1 MNIDVP
7 GNFTL
12 NVGDLVWCEVPSYN
26 ASEATS
32 DNKVERNDV
41 VDQLLTGRYL
51 IKNIHHQIDLRDQKH
66 TTAMTVVRN
75 VFATD
80 LPNADS
86 FKANAHFRSQPID
99 VIGSGID
106 ISSLTPLKNK
116 LDGKIP
122 SPQISSVEDIAT
134 QLGVDL
140 KSTDLSVK
148 DAANKAVSAVLNST
162 SNRVLQKKHLA
173 QINKAI
179 LERKTVVEK
188 IAEKAK
194 LALGGINL
202 SNLTNFNTL
211 NPMARDRISS
221 RINNFVSSSMVSFKQ
236 NLKSAKSF
244 FKGFF

>member
-1 MNIDVP
+1 M
-7 GNFTL
+7 
-12 NVGDLVWCEVPSYN
+12 
-26 ASEATS
+26 
-32 DNKVERNDV
+32 
-41 VDQLLTGRYL
+41 
-51 IKNIHHQIDLRDQKH
+51 
-66 TTAMTVVRN
+66 
-75 VFATD
+75 
-80 LPNADS
+80 
-86 FKANAHFRSQPID
+86 
-99 VIGSGID
+99 
-106 ISSLTPLKNK
+106 TPLKNK